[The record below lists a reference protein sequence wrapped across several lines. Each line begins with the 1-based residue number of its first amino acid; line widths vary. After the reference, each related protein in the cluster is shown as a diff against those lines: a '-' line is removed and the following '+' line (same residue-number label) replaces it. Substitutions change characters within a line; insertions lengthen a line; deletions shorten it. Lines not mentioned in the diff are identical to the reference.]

1 MCWRYYIH
9 YTYAV
14 LWNMYMSYTCIYTYD
29 WTSVLLDLLS
39 TFLLSAMWL
48 SKNVMWHHKM
58 FNVLCGVCSILG
70 FLRRLNRYIA
80 NPHMIIH
87 KKYSSTQMGYFEYSE
102 SQIQSDCTKVR
113 HTLPPGQCPTFAN
126 DQVLP
131 RNSSMVK
138 LTLKKISNPNQTSAN
153 WSPSGSTHFLEGSCF
168 VEWKRI
174 TPSNHEQSQQK
185 HLGLSRL
192 VLEQNAMESSIFCL
206 FSRRSYEGN
215 KCLQCTKPSVRSVQ
229 NGLGYTCMYIVYCIK
244 QFTHLMHTVRMD
256 MLHMPYILLLCTLN
270 LPIKHMQCLHL
281 S

>member
-1 MCWRYYIH
+1 
-9 YTYAV
+9 
-14 LWNMYMSYTCIYTYD
+14 
-29 WTSVLLDLLS
+29 
-39 TFLLSAMWL
+39 
-48 SKNVMWHHKM
+48 MWHHKM

-113 HTLPPGQCPTFAN
+113 HTLPGQCPTLAN
-126 DQVLP
+126 GQVLP

-174 TPSNHEQSQQK
+174 TPSNHVVIVQFHDCRRETVSTK
-185 HLGLSRL
+185 TFGAESVGLRA
-192 VLEQNAMESSIFCL
+192 ECNRIIHFCL

-229 NGLGYTCMYIVYCIK
+229 NGLGSLRHFIYIVDTEHSNCM
-244 QFTHLMHTVRMD
+244 Q
-256 MLHMPYILLLCTLN
+256 LL
-270 LPIKHMQCLHL
+270 
-281 S
+281 